1 MIELKDLFPKDIEM
15 NADALNN
22 NNKMVSIERDGEPHT
37 LRLFAESNFRS
48 VSNLYQINYFCDDML
63 FESYLAY
70 HI

>member
-1 MIELKDLFPKDIEM
+1 MTELKDLFPKDIEM

-48 VSNLYQINYFCDDML
+48 VSNL
-63 FESYLAY
+63 
-70 HI
+70 